1 MYSIYS
7 QVFLEFHM
15 NSRISF
21 LVISDLF
28 DVRGYVVQERRRLR
42 CGRVEERVVGAALGV
57 ELGVLLLRE
66 NLRRES
72 KLTSIRLLWIQH
84 DLGVDRIGV

>member
-15 NSRISF
+15 NSRIS
-21 LVISDLF
+21 LVVISDLF

-42 CGRVEERVVGAALGV
+42 RGRVEERVVGAALGV